1 MAVVVASSEQL
12 YDPNGTLGLSTRKA
26 GVDVD
31 GPAQTRSRRPKP
43 SQKSNESIS
52 TLPDEQDV
60 GRNSSS
66 SGKAAEP
73 ILQVPAPTK
82 SRRKTKLKS
91 KQSQQSLQAS
101 AMSSNRSISTAGSR
115 AQIHTAKR
123 TGSAASMRRGD
134 SAIALGRSRAVSSQ
148 SRVLG
153 ATSVSRI
160 SGRTAS
166 RLNLGT
172 AKRRGSASVPVDS
185 TSAKSKLK
193 KPPSAPPRRLTHEE
207 RSLLHACEG
216 TDLDAVYKM
225 LWQNPDVNCKKPVFG
240 SSPLS
245 VACRKG
251 NAKIAEILLSFGA
264 DVSAADEYGVTP
276 LHWAANSGDAVLVM
290 LLLRMA
296 RNAGVLLPALASL
309 SPADSLSNNAPNI
322 LGRRDLFGST
332 PLHFASVNNRAD
344 IARALVAAGSDPM
357 AVNNDGRRPSEL
369 TTDIALKAYLK
380 DEEHRMQKYHAAFQ
394 RVIRKAAA
402 AGGMPPTRQA
412 ASASSRDTSRG
423 QSNTGAKSPS
433 RPATTALARARS
445 RSGPI
450 KQASRQGTK
459 KKRVEGSKPPT
470 RSDEDGDLP
479 NTTVQEV
486 FVLQQA
492 AVAIPV
498 SNAAPPSGDSPM
510 TV

>member
-1 MAVVVASSEQL
+1 MGIAVC
-12 YDPNGTLGLSTRKA
+12 
-26 GVDVD
+26 
-31 GPAQTRSRRPKP
+31 
-43 SQKSNESIS
+43 SN
-52 TLPDEQDV
+52 D
-60 GRNSSS
+60 
-66 SGKAAEP
+66 
-73 ILQVPAPTK
+73 ILH
-82 SRRKTKLKS
+82 
-91 KQSQQSLQAS
+91 
-101 AMSSNRSISTAGSR
+101 
-115 AQIHTAKR
+115 IHT
-123 TGSAASMRRGD
+123 
-134 SAIALGRSRAVSSQ
+134 
-148 SRVLG
+148 
-153 ATSVSRI
+153 
-160 SGRTAS
+160 
-166 RLNLGT
+166 
-172 AKRRGSASVPVDS
+172 
-185 TSAKSKLK
+185 
-193 KPPSAPPRRLTHEE
+193 
-207 RSLLHACEG
+207 
-216 TDLDAVYKM
+216 
-225 LWQNPDVNCKKPVFG
+225 
-240 SSPLS
+240 SPLS

-309 SPADSLSNNAPNI
+309 SPADSPSNNAPNI
-322 LGRRDLFGST
+322 LGRKDLFGST

-402 AGGMPPTRQA
+402 AGGVTPNRQA
-412 ASASSRDTSRG
+412 ASASARDTSRG

-450 KQASRQGTK
+450 KQASGSRQGTTK
-459 KKRVEGSKPPT
+459 KKRVESSG
-470 RSDEDGDLP
+470 DENGGLP
-479 NTTVQEV
+479 NATGQEV

-492 AVAIPV
+492 AVAIPA

-510 TV
+510 PV